1 MTWKVNLLR
10 KCFDLKATEQIRTQ
24 STKSSSIILALTD
37 GKLEVYVHELTMNEV
52 SWNQSVFIDVIII
65 IFQHN

>member
-1 MTWKVNLLR
+1 MKNDLLK
-10 KCFDLKATEQIRTQ
+10 KCFHLKATEQIRTQ

-37 GKLEVYVHELTMNEV
+37 GKLEVYVHELTMKEV
-52 SWNQSVFIDVIII
+52 SWNQSVFINIII